1 MSLFGTLIDGM
12 TALINSLYG
21 FTLSLGIPS
30 YALAIIMLTVLIKL
44 VLYPLTRI
52 QMRSMM
58 SMQLLQPEIQE
69 LQKKYAKDKQ
79 MLQVKMME
87 LYKERKVNPMAG
99 CLLLLAQMPFLIA
112 LYRALWDFNYVDT
125 AHAGFFW
132 LETLSMQDPTYIL
145 PILAG
150 VTTYFQSKMT
160 MPSMP
165 TSGEP
170 NPAQQTQKMMLVF
183 LPFFIGWISSTLPA
197 GLSVYWVTFNLMG
210 ILQQY
215 FINKQMIPVRQ
226 AALAGPA
233 GNTELGEID
242 QAEIEAE
249 PAKREQ
255 KNESKKT
262 GAGQQPKSAK
272 GKGKGKGRTKE
283 EAAKRE
289 GLGKKRQNR

>member
-1 MSLFGTLIDGM
+1 MFGALVDGM
-12 TALINSLYG
+12 TSLINWLYA
-21 FTLSLGIPS
+21 FTLSFGIPS
-30 YALAIIMLTVLIKL
+30 YALAIIMLTVMIKL

-79 MLQVKMME
+79 MLQTKMME

-132 LETLSMQDPTYIL
+132 LETLSMRDPTYIL

-160 MPSMP
+160 MPNMP

-170 NPAQQTQKMMLVF
+170 NPAQQTQKMMLIF

-215 FINKQMIPVRQ
+215 FINKQMIPARK
-226 AALAGPA
+226 AALAGTA
-233 GNTELGEID
+233 GNAETAEEQ
-242 QAEIEAE
+242 QAETEAE
-249 PAKREQ
+249 PVKQER
-255 KNESKKT
+255 KKKESKKT
-262 GAGQQPKSAK
+262 ETGQQPKSAK
-272 GKGKGKGRTKE
+272 GKSKGRAKE
-283 EAAKRE
+283 EAGKRE
-289 GLGKKRQNR
+289 GRGKKR